1 MDYLRGKLRG
11 KTPSWGRSSETP
23 VGDSDRAPSSSF
35 WSRRDSGG
43 SISTLWSRS
52 SRSRNDSTN
61 DWKISEDRDR
71 GAYRRASQSDYMPP
85 SPLTTP
91 KIARNVYS
99 ATPSIHTTDSP
110 WRAARSVTSQ
120 SQTPTNDYPWR
131 TRSRASP
138 SPGPPDRRY
147 AYARS
152 PPPPSRPPPPIPKTF
167 ISNENPYYS
176 EVEQNM
182 NYKELFE
189 KEKQEK
195 ELYGAKLA
203 EMEQQHQI
211 LENNLKKFLDLKKEL
226 RSFQQEAEESDK
238 VVNDFIKAVV
248 PDFTNTNK
256 KRSKKLEQEEE
267 ENEHRNKMVKSPGRG
282 RPPLPNPPP
291 TPCQRERVYR
301 ANVAQA
307 DPDLPTSPSPT
318 GPPLPTVNYEW
329 DDAFTSPTPIGRYTY
344 STTSRCS
351 SRLDELK
358 LNLVFDVNSKQL
370 PTKLQLEIKDKKG
383 RVVFRKRQNLYY
395 VKVQERLST
404 LDAEDD
410 YIMTVTSICGPST
423 TTEEVPIHN
432 KYYSPPET
440 EETEPYT
447 AAESMTLPILD
458 TCRSPS
464 EASFTSGFDERS
476 IDSIFDTPLKNM
488 EATYDEICREV
499 SETPLPDLEEI
510 VEVDFTP
517 AVAKTE
523 IIPALTNHEIEPEVV
538 VLEKKNPFLLLK
550 KPIIPEVLYRWQRGF
565 RRGPGSQYRKVPIL
579 KVQFKY
585 EENQDLLPYELEI
598 SGTSDPK
605 RVIVSQNVATAE
617 FVADEGRN
625 VKLSVISKDR
635 TGQADLTAPPF
646 TLTPESIADSLVGEW
661 HIIQPELTLDLH

>member
-52 SRSRNDSTN
+52 SRSRNDS
-61 DWKISEDRDR
+61 EDRDR
-71 GAYRRASQSDYMPP
+71 GAYRRASQSEYMPP

>member
-1 MDYLRGKLRG
+1 MTKSHGK
-11 KTPSWGRSSETP
+11 
-23 VGDSDRAPSSSF
+23 
-35 WSRRDSGG
+35 
-43 SISTLWSRS
+43 
-52 SRSRNDSTN
+52 
-61 DWKISEDRDR
+61 
-71 GAYRRASQSDYMPP
+71 
-85 SPLTTP
+85 
-91 KIARNVYS
+91 
-99 ATPSIHTTDSP
+99 
-110 WRAARSVTSQ
+110 
-120 SQTPTNDYPWR
+120 
-131 TRSRASP
+131 
-138 SPGPPDRRY
+138 
-147 AYARS
+147 
-152 PPPPSRPPPPIPKTF
+152 
-167 ISNENPYYS
+167 
-176 EVEQNM
+176 
-182 NYKELFE
+182 
-189 KEKQEK
+189 
-195 ELYGAKLA
+195 
-203 EMEQQHQI
+203 
-211 LENNLKKFLDLKKEL
+211 
-226 RSFQQEAEESDK
+226 
-238 VVNDFIKAVV
+238 
-248 PDFTNTNK
+248 
-256 KRSKKLEQEEE
+256 
-267 ENEHRNKMVKSPGRG
+267 
-282 RPPLPNPPP
+282 PPLPSNI
-291 TPCQRERVYR
+291 YR
-301 ANVAQA
+301 ANPVQS

-440 EETEPYT
+440 EETEPFSMS
-447 AAESMTLPILD
+447 ESMTIPILE

-565 RRGPGSQYRKVPIL
+565 RRGPGSQYR
-579 KVQFKY
+579 
-585 EENQDLLPYELEI
+585 
-598 SGTSDPK
+598 
-605 RVIVSQNVATAE
+605 RVSYWRVAYYTA
-617 FVADEGRN
+617 
-625 VKLSVISKDR
+625 
-635 TGQADLTAPPF
+635 
-646 TLTPESIADSLVGEW
+646 SLY
-661 HIIQPELTLDLH
+661 HRSALNYR